1 MRQAVH
7 YESMSRM
14 FDPSAITNS
23 GVDLSIPHQL
33 RDEVASMHRQLHEIQ
48 ARIAELQLDTSPE
61 PWAPDAM
68 ETAAARDTITNE
80 KPDVSFAELRQ
91 RLTDRLR
98 CLDAE
103 LKEDNQ

>member
-1 MRQAVH
+1 
-7 YESMSRM
+7 M

-61 PWAPDAM
+61 PCAPDAM
-68 ETAAARDTITNE
+68 ETAATPDTITDE
-80 KPDVSFAELRQ
+80 TPELTFAELRQ

-98 CLDAE
+98 ILDAE
-103 LKEDNQ
+103 LKEDNG